1 MIMRKHP
8 LTVFLKYIIWFI
20 LLATTHHPM
29 ILLLCLVTVCGIRGR
44 KFWKQIPMDVMIIGV
59 TVLVNLLTNH
69 RGETAL
75 FYLNDNV
82 VTLESIVY
90 GGILGLQIVLLIHV
104 SAIFSHRMTA
114 DKIVVV
120 TGCLSPSLAILI
132 SMAIRNLER
141 YRNKI
146 QEIYRYQKCESRS
159 EQVWERFFQAIRT
172 VSIMVNWALENGLEL
187 SDSMIARGYQSG
199 RRTSY
204 APVRFLGQDL
214 VECAALFLFVLLWEW
229 GQPFTMISPYLQVGN
244 SLWWSVCTVGFL
256 GYVLTEEKN
265 EDRYQEKNN
274 IRKGNSTRCV
284 SADW

>member
-1 MIMRKHP
+1 MTMRKHP
-8 LTVFLKYIIWFI
+8 LPEFLKYTIWLI
-20 LLATTHHPM
+20 LIATTHHPM
-29 ILLLCLVTVCGIRGR
+29 ILLLCLFTVCGIRGS
-44 KFWKQIPMDVMIIGV
+44 KFWKQIPMDVLMVGV

-104 SAIFSHRMTA
+104 SAIFSRRMTA

-132 SMAIRNLER
+132 SMAIRNLDR
-141 YRNKI
+141 YRDKI
-146 QEIYRYQKCESRS
+146 QEIYRYQRCESRS
-159 EQVWERFFQAIRT
+159 EQIWERFFQAVRT
-172 VSIMVNWALENGLEL
+172 VSIMVNWALENSLEL

-204 APVRFLGQDL
+204 APVRFLGQDV
-214 VECAALFLFVLLWEW
+214 VECAILFLFVLLWEW
-229 GQPFTMISPYLQVGN
+229 GQPFTMISPYLQIEN
-244 SLWWSVCTVGFL
+244 SVWWTACTVGYL
-256 GYVLTEEKN
+256 SYVLVEERN
-265 EDRYQEKNN
+265 EDRYQKKNN
-274 IRKGNSTRCV
+274 IRKGNSTRCI

>member
-8 LTVFLKYIIWFI
+8 LTEFLKYIIWLI

>member
-8 LTVFLKYIIWFI
+8 LTEFLKYIIWLI

-29 ILLLCLVTVCGIRGR
+29 ILLLCLFTICGIQGR
-44 KFWKQIPMDVMIIGV
+44 KFWKQIPMDVLIIGV

-229 GQPFTMISPYLQVGN
+229 GQPFTMISPYLQVEN
-244 SLWWSVCTVGFL
+244 SLWWVVCTVGFL

>member
-8 LTVFLKYIIWFI
+8 LTEFLKYIIWLI

-29 ILLLCLVTVCGIRGR
+29 ILLLCLFTICGIRGR
-44 KFWKQIPMDVMIIGV
+44 KFWKQIPMDVLIIGV

-229 GQPFTMISPYLQVGN
+229 GQPFTMISPYLQVEN
-244 SLWWSVCTVGFL
+244 SLWWVVCTVGFL